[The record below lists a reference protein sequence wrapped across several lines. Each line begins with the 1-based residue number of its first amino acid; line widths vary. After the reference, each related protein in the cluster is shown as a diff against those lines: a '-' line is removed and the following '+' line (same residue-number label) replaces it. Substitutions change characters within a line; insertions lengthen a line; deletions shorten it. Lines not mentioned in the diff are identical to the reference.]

1 MIGDERCVPVPIGAD
16 ERGCE
21 EVRDL
26 TDGDREST
34 RSRRE
39 LLLDL
44 KRRGLSHTPE
54 PAIGDGAP
62 GFRAAPRE
70 AFGTTKERRC
80 RVHETADM
88 LDAMPK
94 SVQAKA
100 KGHLHD
106 IRRPDTKAV
115 GKLTKDRDV
124 LLDFHDFPAERR
136 KHVRTT
142 NPIESTFATVRHR
155 TNRTKGCPSRKI
167 GLAMAFELMISAQ
180 GQMAQDRR
188 IGSPARSHPG
198 HGIRRWNRE
207 TETCR
212 LIGQSSTFGHGSVE
226 LRKTLPIS
234 LDDLLSVVR
243 EFLNPSVSRSG
254 LDAAA
259 EAWRR

>member
-124 LLDFHDFPAERR
+124 LLDFHDF
-136 KHVRTT
+136 
-142 NPIESTFATVRHR
+142 FATIRHR

-167 GLAMAFELMISAQ
+167 GLAMAFELMMSAQ

-198 HGIRRWNRE
+198 HGLRRWNRE

-234 LDDLLSVVR
+234 LDDLLSVIR
-243 EFLNPSVSRSG
+243 I
-254 LDAAA
+254 D
-259 EAWRR
+259 